1 MGGGALWSVEIATR
15 PTHPSTHPAPR
26 ARRHFHTHIH
36 IRSSRTHS
44 SNPIL
49 LTNIPH
55 HLPPPPPRLVCAVL
69 PPPSLPPSP
78 HLVCAP
84 PHARPPLTPV
94 LSPRL
99 ATFDARAFRSFYPAG
114 PWAFHIQ
121 HSPPPQKSNPS
132 RTERSLYFGRA
143 TQQIEPALAPHTH
156 CPLSRPLFLALGA
169 QLHLSLSLCLCP
181 RGVFIRLSLRLSLSF
196 HPLLPSPPLLPR
208 AFLALRRRSRAYAA
222 TRAHIPPTATV
233 CAHLCLRG
241 SCACLCVCRRAA
253 VFFAAPPCV
262 LDNPVLPPS
271 LLPPTRRSLSLA
283 RMHAAVVPTAAARAL
298 HDAP

>member
-121 HSPPPQKSNPS
+121 HSPPPPKKQSQPY
-132 RTERSLYFGRA
+132 REITLFWQGHTADRA
-143 TQQIEPALAPHTH
+143 SAGAAHALPALSTPFSWRSVLNSISPFLSVFAPVVFSSV
-156 CPLSRPLFLALGA
+156 CPSGC
-169 QLHLSLSLCLCP
+169 LSLSTPSC
-181 RGVFIRLSLRLSLSF
+181 
-196 HPLLPSPPLLPR
+196 PLLPSFR
-208 AFLALRRRSRAYAA
+208 VHSS
-222 TRAHIPPTATV
+222 H
-233 CAHLCLRG
+233 
-241 SCACLCVCRRAA
+241 
-253 VFFAAPPCV
+253 
-262 LDNPVLPPS
+262 
-271 LLPPTRRSLSLA
+271 
-283 RMHAAVVPTAAARAL
+283 
-298 HDAP
+298 